1 VTTASRRIAITSAAL
16 LAVPAVALAASPKKG
31 ATYVGEKGGG
41 STSLEKKVSVR
52 VSSSGKTGQAFL
64 YCGSGR
70 APSGSPKF
78 KIKKGRFTV
87 RKRTGSLTIWSL
99 TRGKFTSANKATAYL
114 NVNAICDGKS
124 DGNITLKLK
133 TPTPPPAPS
142 SGY

>member
-1 VTTASRRIAITSAAL
+1 VNSKLGRSLVVAVAA
-16 LAVPAVALAASPKKG
+16 LAVPALALAASPKKG
-31 ATYVGEKGGG
+31 ETYVGEKGGG
-41 STSLEKKVSVR
+41 ATSLIKKVSVK

-78 KIKKGRFTV
+78 KISKGRFAV
-87 RKRTGSLTIWSL
+87 RKKTGSLLIWSL
-99 TRGKFTSANKATAYL
+99 THGKFTSANKATAYL

-124 DGNITLKLK
+124 DGNITLNRKV
-133 TPTPPPAPS
+133 TPAPAPS